1 MNYTQYSSSPS
12 GLSYLLGD
20 VMPWEDYVCFRS
32 DEDTSVCVYGL
43 KSSGTDFTDAT
54 VRTVRRNS
62 AGYGSYYV
70 TTETSGVDVSVSITE
85 PYYAYGNI
93 IGVSYAL
100 PSSVNITSICI
111 SGFFILA
118 CLLSVFRLV
127 WSLKGGIK

>member
-1 MNYTQYSSSPS
+1 MNYTQYASSPT

-32 DEDTSVCVYGL
+32 DENTSVCVYGL
-43 KSSGTDFTDAT
+43 KSSGTDFTNAT
-54 VRTVRRNS
+54 VRTVSRS
-62 AGYGSYYV
+62 SSGYGSYYV
-70 TTETSGVDVSVSITE
+70 TSETSGVDVSVTITE

-100 PSSVNITSICI
+100 PSSANVSSVCI

-127 WSLKGGIK
+127 WTLKGGIE

>member
-1 MNYTQYSSSPS
+1 MTYNQYPSTPSGMNYLT
-12 GLSYLLGD
+12 GD
-20 VMPWEDYVCFRS
+20 VQPWEDYLCFRS

-43 KSSGTDFTDAT
+43 KSSGTNFTDAT
-54 VRTVRRNS
+54 VRTVKRS
-62 AGYGSYYV
+62 SEGYGSYYV
-70 TTETSGVDVSVSITE
+70 TTETSGVDVSVSITD

-100 PSSVNITSICI
+100 PSSANITAICI
-111 SGFFILA
+111 SGFFILS